1 MVCKTDHIL
10 LPTVFFLF
18 FLTLESSASCLHG
31 GHCSFCVRR
40 EFFFSLRISHQVG
53 MVP

>member
-10 LPTVFFLF
+10 LPTVFYVISNARELSLLSSWWSLF
-18 FLTLESSASCLHG
+18 FLCWEG
-31 GHCSFCVRR
+31 I
-40 EFFFSLRISHQVG
+40 FFSLRISHQVG